1 MYVYLYTHICFYNLF
16 HYDLSQ
22 DSIYSS
28 LHCTVR
34 PCCLSILYLIVCISP
49 DNLNLLPAPLFNQ
62 SSHLDIL
69 WLSLNIISI
78 GQLGFHQN
86 HVLMWFWSLHL
97 QTGSVFWLIIH
108 IPFAF
113 QTSILM
119 SYVRSV
125 KLNMP
130 QHVYITV
137 PQKKSFSAFCY
148 PHQQIY

>member
-1 MYVYLYTHICFYNLF
+1 M
-16 HYDLSQ
+16 
-22 DSIYSS
+22 
-28 LHCTVR
+28 HCTIR

-49 DNLNLLPAPLFNQ
+49 DNLNLLHAPFINQ
-62 SSHLDIL
+62 SLHLGIL
-69 WLSLNIISI
+69 WLSLNITSI
-78 GQLGFHQN
+78 GQLNCTLGFHQN
-86 HVLMWFWSLHL
+86 HILMWFWSLRL
-97 QTGSVFWLIIH
+97 QTGSVFRLIIH

-137 PQKKSFSAFCY
+137 PQKKKNLSQCFVTHISKSIRSIKTNDHIIHDSFPS
-148 PHQQIY
+148 